1 MDINFKCPHCEQE
14 LTADESGTGSEIQC
28 PSCNQPF
35 VIPATRPAGPA
46 APAAHDMAHPTNVM
60 SSSAAAR
67 EEKHFAVPQYD
78 KGPAAAAP
86 AIEKPLKPLDAAA
99 KETDKQL
106 RVRTLRR
113 SDCVEVGKD
122 HFDEKAT
129 DILGKIGEANV
140 VSISTFTYTHQD
152 LATRQFVTDFGIL
165 IVFRG

>member
-14 LTADESGTGSEIQC
+14 LTADESGAGSEIQC
-28 PSCNQPF
+28 PSCNQQF
-35 VIPATRPAGPA
+35 VIPATRPAV
-46 APAAHDMAHPTNVM
+46 PAAHDMAHPTNVM

-67 EEKHFAVPQYD
+67 EEKHFAVPQHE
-78 KGPAAAAP
+78 KGPATPAP
-86 AIEKPLKPLDAAA
+86 AIEKALKPLDAAA

-106 RVRTLRR
+106 RVKTLRR

-129 DILGKIGEANV
+129 EILGKIGEANV